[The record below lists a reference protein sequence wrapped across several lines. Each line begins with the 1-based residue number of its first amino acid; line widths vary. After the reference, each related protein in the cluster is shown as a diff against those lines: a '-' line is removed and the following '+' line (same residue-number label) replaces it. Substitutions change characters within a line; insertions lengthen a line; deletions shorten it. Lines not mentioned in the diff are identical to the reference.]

1 MDYGKELSNYVM
13 EMHNKHGR
21 DAQLSQL
28 TNFEID
34 KLSKLVV
41 QYRYGIPVS
50 VIENY
55 KRGGLNGEITA
66 CKY

>member
-55 KRGGLNGEITA
+55 KKGRLNGEITE
-66 CKY
+66 CKH